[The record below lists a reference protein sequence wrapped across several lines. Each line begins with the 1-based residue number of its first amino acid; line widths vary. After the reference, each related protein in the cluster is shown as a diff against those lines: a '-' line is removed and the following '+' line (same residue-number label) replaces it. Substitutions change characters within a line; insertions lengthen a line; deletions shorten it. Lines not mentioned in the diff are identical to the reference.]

1 MELKDIRLPDS
12 MQRAMAREAKAGRE
26 KRAKIIAAEGKARGA
41 AALGEAPDT
50 TVKHRD
56 LSRPADER
64 DRRTRH
70 LLVPRIGRSHLH
82 ASQRHQPALRD
93 HAEVIISGRLVRSA
107 CRCATWHIGMSAA
120 RRR

>member
-26 KRAKIIAAEGKARGA
+26 KRAKIIASEGKARGA

-70 LLVPRIGRSHLH
+70 LLGRVSRSGGAH
-82 ASQRHQPALRD
+82 AGVND
-93 HAEVIISGRLVRSA
+93 
-107 CRCATWHIGMSAA
+107 CAGQ
-120 RRR
+120 